1 LNLKQLAFLKKILSG
16 YPNNDDLLFKSKT
29 LVMENKLVRS
39 ALAGVVATAIMTVF
53 MLLAPMMGFPK
64 MNPADMMSGMQ

>member
-1 LNLKQLAFLKKILSG
+1 MA
-16 YPNNDDLLFKSKT
+16 
-29 LVMENKLVRS
+29 NKLGRS